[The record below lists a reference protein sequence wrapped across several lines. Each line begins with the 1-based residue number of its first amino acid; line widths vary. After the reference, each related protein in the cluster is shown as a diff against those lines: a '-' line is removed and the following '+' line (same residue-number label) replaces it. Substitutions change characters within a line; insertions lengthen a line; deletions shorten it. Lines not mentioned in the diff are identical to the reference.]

1 MHKRIQLLLLSLP
14 ALGFLAAC
22 GPTET
27 TEAPAPV
34 AVGPEVAVTGGTVR
48 GLVGEDGLKQY
59 HGIPFAAAP
68 TGDRR
73 WAPPAPVEP
82 WDGVRDATAPGPK
95 CMQPSGQG
103 GSFYGEAEFEMSED
117 CLVVNVWTRAEHEG
131 EGLPV
136 MVWIHGGALVTGAG
150 SDYPGELLSS
160 KGVVLATANY
170 RLGPF
175 GFVALPELSAEHPAG
190 VSGNQGLRDQVA
202 ALEWVRDNIAR
213 FGGDP
218 GNVTI
223 FGESAGALSMSLL
236 QASPLAQ
243 GLFHRVIG
251 QSGGAFQPMGF
262 RDRMTAYGASAE
274 SRGEAFAT
282 ALAGEDGDASLAG
295 VRALSADR
303 VLEAYQA
310 NLALFDYGSLAI
322 VDGEVIPDEVATIFA
337 EGRQSDVPVMIGS
350 TADEGTTL
358 HEFIVPPFGE
368 GAAGF
373 EAYAKAV
380 LPEAGDALAALY
392 PSGTEDEAQASGEA
406 LLADILFTAPMRIWA
421 RATEDVG
428 SDAYLYWFTWPPPI
442 EEFARFVAEHEL
454 TVKQSLTLQTSSGF
468 IRTRVSERYGAFH
481 AAEIGY
487 VFGNLDLFGAVPT
500 DDDRALS
507 DLMATIWAQFART
520 GNPNGEGLPEWPAY
534 SRDSE
539 AYMELGVDTGA
550 KSHIR
555 VDEVALIAGAWD
567 ERRAMEERSHH
578 LDEPEE

>member
-1 MHKRIQLLLLSLP
+1 MQERKRWLALSV
-14 ALGFLAAC
+14 LGLLAAC

-27 TEAPAPV
+27 TEAPTPAPV

-103 GSFYGEAEFEMSED
+103 GSFYGEADFEMSED

-150 SDYPGELLSS
+150 ADYPGELLSS

-175 GFVALPELSAEHPAG
+175 GFVALPELGAEHPAG

-262 RDRMTAYGASAE
+262 RDRMTAYGPSAE

-358 HEFIVPPFGE
+358 HEFIVPPFGA

-373 EAYAKAV
+373 EAYASAV

-442 EEFARFVAEHEL
+442 EE
-454 TVKQSLTLQTSSGF
+454 
-468 IRTRVSERYGAFH
+468 SERYGAFH

-578 LDEPEE
+578 LDEPEG

>member
-14 ALGFLAAC
+14 ALGLLAAC

-27 TEAPAPV
+27 TEAPAPTPAPV

-95 CMQPSGQG
+95 CMQPPEQG

-150 SDYPGELLSS
+150 SEYPGELLSS
-160 KGVVLATANY
+160 KGVVLVTANY

-262 RDRMTAYGASAE
+262 LDRMTAYAPSAE
-274 SRGEAFAT
+274 SRGKAFAT
-282 ALAGEDGDASLAG
+282 ALAGKDGEDGDASLAG

-337 EGRQSDVPVMIGS
+337 AGRQSDVPVMIGS

-373 EAYAKAV
+373 EAYASAV

-442 EEFARFVAEHEL
+442 EEA
-454 TVKQSLTLQTSSGF
+454 
-468 IRTRVSERYGAFH
+468 ERYGAFH

-487 VFGNLDLFGAVPT
+487 VFGNLDVFGAVPT

-578 LDEPEE
+578 LDEP

>member
-1 MHKRIQLLLLSLP
+1 MQKATRLLTLSV
-14 ALGFLAAC
+14 LGLLAAC

-27 TEAPAPV
+27 GEAPTPV
-34 AVGPEVAVTGGTVR
+34 VIGPEVPVTGGNVR

-59 HGIPFAAAP
+59 HGIPYAAAP

-82 WDGVRDATAPGPK
+82 WDRVRDATAPGPK
-95 CMQPSGQG
+95 CVQPSGQG
-103 GSFYGEAEFEMSED
+103 GSFYGEADFAVSED
-117 CLVVNVWTRAEHEG
+117 CLVLNVWTRAAHED

-160 KGVVLATANY
+160 KGVVLVTANY

-175 GFVALPELSAEHPAG
+175 GFLALPELSAENPLG
-190 VSGNQGLRDQVA
+190 VSGNQGIRDQVA
-202 ALEWVRDNIAR
+202 ALAWVRDNIAR

-236 QASPLAQ
+236 QASPLAR

-262 RDRMTAYGASAE
+262 RDRMTSYAPSAE
-274 SRGEAFAT
+274 SRGREIAT
-282 ALAGEDGDASLAG
+282 ALAGEDGDDSLAG
-295 VRALSADR
+295 LRALSAEH
-303 VLEAYQA
+303 VLAVYEA
-310 NLALFDYGSLAI
+310 NPALFDYGSLAI

-337 EGRQSDVPVMIGS
+337 EGRHADVPVMVGS

-373 EAYAKAV
+373 EAYANAV
-380 LPEAGDALAALY
+380 LPEAGDALSALY
-392 PSGTEDEAQASGEA
+392 PSATDEEAHASGEA
-406 LLADILFTAPMRIWA
+406 LLADVLFTAPMRIWA
-421 RATEDVG
+421 RAMEDVE
-428 SDAYLYWFTWPPPI
+428 SDAYLYWFTWAPPI
-442 EEFARFVAEHEL
+442 EE
-454 TVKQSLTLQTSSGF
+454 Q
-468 IRTRVSERYGAFH
+468 ERYGAFH

-487 VFGNLDLFGAVPT
+487 VFGNLDLFGAVPVA
-500 DDDRALS
+500 DDHAFS
-507 DLMATIWAQFART
+507 DLMATIWTQFART

-534 SRDSE
+534 TGE
-539 AYMELGVDTGA
+539 NEEYMELGVDTGA

-555 VDEVALIAGAWD
+555 VEEVGLIAGAWD
-567 ERRAMEERSHH
+567 ERREMEQRSHH
-578 LDEPEE
+578 REEAVE

>member
-1 MHKRIQLLLLSLP
+1 MNKCDVVGVAGGAAVSHSMAVTDWQGIHVMRKSTQLLGFL
-14 ALGFLAAC
+14 ALGWLAAC
-22 GPTET
+22 GPTDTGEAPVT
-27 TEAPAPV
+27 TPAPV
-34 AVGPEVAVTGGTVR
+34 GAEVAVTGGTVE
-48 GLVGEDGLKQY
+48 GMVGEDGLKQY
-59 HGIPFAAAP
+59 HRIPYAAAP
-68 TGDRR
+68 TGDGR

-95 CMQPSGQG
+95 CVQPSGQG
-103 GSFYGEAEFEMSED
+103 GSFYGEDDFSVSED
-117 CLVVNVWTRAEHEG
+117 CLVLNVWTRAAHED

-160 KGVVLATANY
+160 KGVVLVTANY

-175 GFVALPELSAEHPAG
+175 GFLAHPELSAENPAG
-190 VSGNQGLRDQVA
+190 VSGNQGIRDQIA

-236 QASPLAQ
+236 QASPLAR

-262 RDRMTAYGASAE
+262 RDRTTAYAPSAE
-274 SRGEAFAT
+274 SRGQAIAA
-282 ALAGEDGDASLAG
+282 ALAGEDGDDSLAG
-295 VRALSADR
+295 LRALSAEH
-303 VLEAYQA
+303 VLAVYEA
-310 NLALFDYGSLAI
+310 NPALFDYGSLAI

-337 EGRQSDVPVMIGS
+337 EGRQAAVPVMIGS

-358 HEFIVPPFGE
+358 HAFIVPAFGE
-368 GAAGF
+368 GIAGF

-380 LPEAGDALAALY
+380 LPEAGDGLGALY
-392 PSGTEDEAQASGEA
+392 PSGTEDEALASGEA
-406 LLADILFTAPMRIWA
+406 LLADILFTAPMRLWA
-421 RATEDVG
+421 RATEGVE
-428 SDAYLYWFTWPPPI
+428 SDAYLYWFTWAPPI
-442 EEFARFVAEHEL
+442 EE
-454 TVKQSLTLQTSSGF
+454 
-468 IRTRVSERYGAFH
+468 SERYGAFH

-487 VFGNLDLFGAVPT
+487 VFGNLDLFGAVPVEA
-500 DDDRALS
+500 DHAFADQ
-507 DLMATIWAQFART
+507 MATIWTQFART

-534 SRDSE
+534 SRERE

-555 VDEVALIAGAWD
+555 VEEVALIAAAWD
-567 ERRAMEERSHH
+567 ERREMEKRSHH
-578 LDEPEE
+578 QGDANE

>member
-1 MHKRIQLLLLSLP
+1 MPKANQLLALSV
-14 ALGFLAAC
+14 LGLLAAC

-27 TEAPAPV
+27 REAPTPV
-34 AVGPEVAVTGGTVR
+34 AIGAEVAVTGGTVQ

-59 HGIPFAAAP
+59 HRIPYAAAP
-68 TGDRR
+68 TGARR

-82 WDGVRDATAPGPK
+82 WDGVRDATVPGPK
-95 CMQPSGQG
+95 CVQPSGTG
-103 GSFYGEAEFEMSED
+103 GSFYDETGFEVSED
-117 CLVVNVWTRAEHEG
+117 CLVLNVWTRAAHEE

-160 KGVVLATANY
+160 KGVVLVTANY

-175 GFVALPELSAEHPAG
+175 GFFALPELSAENPAG

-236 QASPLAQ
+236 QATPLAR

-262 RDRMTAYGASAE
+262 RDRMTSYAPSAE
-274 SRGEAFAT
+274 SRGQEIAT
-282 ALAGEDGDASLAG
+282 VLAGEDGDDSLAG
-295 VRALSADR
+295 LRALSAEH
-303 VLEAYQA
+303 VLATYEA
-310 NLALFDYGSLAI
+310 NPALFNYGSLAI

-337 EGRQSDVPVMIGS
+337 EGRQADVPVMVGS

-373 EAYAKAV
+373 EAYANAV
-380 LPEAGDALAALY
+380 LPEAGDALSALY
-392 PSGTEDEAQASGEA
+392 PSGTDEEAHASGEA
-406 LLADILFTAPMRIWA
+406 LLADVLFTAPMRIWA
-421 RATEDVG
+421 RAMQDVE
-428 SDAYLYWFTWPPPI
+428 SEAYLYWFTWAPPI
-442 EEFARFVAEHEL
+442 EEA
-454 TVKQSLTLQTSSGF
+454 
-468 IRTRVSERYGAFH
+468 ERYGAFH

-500 DDDRALS
+500 DDDRAFS
-507 DLMATIWAQFART
+507 DLMATIWTQFART

-534 SRDSE
+534 ARENE

-555 VDEVALIAGAWD
+555 VEEVGLIAGAWD
-567 ERRAMEERSHH
+567 ERREMEGRSHH
-578 LDEPEE
+578 REEP